1 MKTEKNRN
9 VRVPFLVDFVFF
21 PKGGPFGRRNSPA
34 KFGRKIGRF
43 FKNLKKKK
51 NFFFFSQVFLRPAH
65 YTLGTLLR
73 PKSQK
78 KHELGC
84 FEHLEFIPQ
93 PFSVPPV
100 HFVWASALS
109 KNRKISKKK
118 KSIFLVLG
126 GVPVSLRCMWT
137 NNYVIRLQMQIV
149 ARGTTTV
156 LSSSSSSL
164 SLYIFYIRW
173 QSRNGCRTVSTNFLS
188 RKHTPRDATFGGG
201 DPFFHLSCRY
211 IRVYYMYP
219 CIYYTVHAA
228 NPSSTLTQN
237 PFFSKKKRH
246 VFNYV
251 PYFQQADC
259 ARHTVVTTGKERKV
273 V

>member
-1 MKTEKNRN
+1 MLGYLFWSISFFFQRGDQGGDQ
-9 VRVPFLVDFVFF
+9 RV
-21 PKGGPFGRRNSPA
+21 GPFGRRNSPA

-51 NFFFFSQVFLRPAH
+51 IFFFSQVFLRPAH

-118 KSIFLVLG
+118 F
-126 GVPVSLRCMWT
+126 
-137 NNYVIRLQMQIV
+137 
-149 ARGTTTV
+149 
-156 LSSSSSSL
+156 
-164 SLYIFYIRW
+164 
-173 QSRNGCRTVSTNFLS
+173 
-188 RKHTPRDATFGGG
+188 
-201 DPFFHLSCRY
+201 
-211 IRVYYMYP
+211 
-219 CIYYTVHAA
+219 
-228 NPSSTLTQN
+228 
-237 PFFSKKKRH
+237 FFSGKFRPLRW
-246 VFNYV
+246 VFGHQKMQKNAKIGCFDHLWLHKTHFCV
-251 PYFQQADC
+251 QAYTN
-259 ARHTVVTTGKERKV
+259 TVVIQGDF
-273 V
+273 